1 MNLIENGKALPLL
14 VEAEAFEGVRRIAA
28 AVAGD
33 VELVTGVRPEV
44 LSEYTGGSAIL
55 CATLGKSPL
64 AEQLEKEGRFSAEE
78 IRGKREVYKIAFVGE
93 LLVIVGSDKRGTID
107 GMHCPSTLGSPRW
120 YTSEMPPL
128 QSVPHLCW
136 DRRWRPFP
144 RNPVFASEASLSMMS
159 GPASETGQ
167 CPILAGSMPTC
178 MLWCL
183 NFCSA

>member
-44 LSEYTGGSAIL
+44 LSEYTGSSAIL

-78 IRGKREVYKIAFVGE
+78 IRGKR
-93 LLVIVGSDKRGTID
+93 
-107 GMHCPSTLGSPRW
+107 
-120 YTSEMPPL
+120 
-128 QSVPHLCW
+128 
-136 DRRWRPFP
+136 
-144 RNPVFASEASLSMMS
+144 
-159 GPASETGQ
+159 
-167 CPILAGSMPTC
+167 
-178 MLWCL
+178 
-183 NFCSA
+183 